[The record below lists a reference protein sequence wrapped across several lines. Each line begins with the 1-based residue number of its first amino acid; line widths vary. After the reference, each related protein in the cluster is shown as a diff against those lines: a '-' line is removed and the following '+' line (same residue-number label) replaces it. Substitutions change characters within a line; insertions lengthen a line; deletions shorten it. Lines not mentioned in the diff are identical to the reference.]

1 MDIDKG
7 KHFSFAAE
15 ILVMLEVLTLFQT
28 VLSNNSMRLLRY
40 KRNMSKPHLSNAE
53 REEQIAEHI
62 QLYLSMKLWF
72 VG

>member
-1 MDIDKG
+1 
-7 KHFSFAAE
+7 
-15 ILVMLEVLTLFQT
+15 MLYQT
-28 VLSNNSMRLLRY
+28 VLSNNPMRLLRY
-40 KRNMSKPHLSNAE
+40 KCNMSKPHLSNAE